1 MHSSYTQQIPWVL
14 HIKRVQTCLKK
25 RHSKQWECHSHS
37 KWLWLKGVEKK
48 EKVILDSC
56 KTNNFTFSKFKKAF
70 LKSQTLKF
78 KK

>member
-1 MHSSYTQQIPWVL
+1 MLMYTAQYLLTDTLIDDL
-14 HIKRVQTCLKK
+14 FDAIKF
-25 RHSKQWECHSHS
+25 
-37 KWLWLKGVEKK
+37 VEKK

-56 KTNNFTFSKFKKAF
+56 KTSNFTFSKFKKAF